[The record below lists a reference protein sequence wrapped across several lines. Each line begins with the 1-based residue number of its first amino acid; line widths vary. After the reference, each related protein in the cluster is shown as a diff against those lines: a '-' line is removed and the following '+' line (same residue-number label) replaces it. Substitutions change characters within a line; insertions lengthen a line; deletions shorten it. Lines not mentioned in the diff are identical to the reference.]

1 MNFIEIGKIVN
12 THGLKGHLKVEPWCD
27 GIEVFE
33 YLNKVYIKSCEYVIE
48 SVKPHKGVFLLK
60 LKLID
65 DINIAEKLKGSVI
78 FADGED
84 MPPLDDG
91 VYYIK
96 DILGLKVYNN
106 GVYIGEIYDW
116 IETGSKNVYVVKRDG
131 NSDVLFPAVD
141 EMIEKIDTENKIMYV
156 NLPEGLI

>member
-12 THGLKGHLKVEPWCD
+12 THGLRGHLKVEPWCD
-27 GIEVFE
+27 GIEIFE
-33 YLNKVYIKSCEYVIE
+33 YLDKVYIKSKEYKIE

-60 LKLID
+60 LEALD
-65 DINIAEKLKGSVI
+65 DINDAEKLKGSI
-78 FADGED
+78 ILALDDD
-84 MPPLDDG
+84 MPPLEDG

-106 GVYIGEIYDW
+106 GKYLGEIYDW
-116 IETGSKNVYVVKRDG
+116 IETGSKNVYAVKRDG
-131 NSDVLFPAVD
+131 SKDVLFPAVD
-141 EMIEKIDTENKIMYV
+141 EMIEKIDTKKGEMYV